1 MPYFNIAGNTLVA
14 NLEAEKHFVPGTRKP
29 RSVLAKMMVDIDPS
43 LPFLML
49 PGMEYPLTTSMQNQL
64 IYQDIPATNGER
76 MNADAFKNLKSST
89 LVFRPNIAL
98 VTLYSCMTQLADM
111 QGSKTSDT
119 STTKG
124 MVAISLCNWQ
134 LREIMLATKGDTQ
147 SSDSLMKII
156 DDETG
161 APTKVDAKD
170 VIVEKRKSMRTDQ
183 TNEEIFG
190 TSEYMIEPEAY
201 KLKSIPEIE
210 LTYQLMP
217 FLSTEDKQYSE
228 PFDELRRSTEEEK
241 KGIRAMMLEILN
253 KAGPSFARAAR
264 SLNVVLPG
272 ATVSTKTRGRITMDP
287 NNSIKSFDKA
297 YKMWEDAVPE
307 TQGNID
313 SKYAWRGIFELALFL
328 TYPSPVMVSDIKTEE
343 ACAVRPTISEATQ
356 IIGEAQKVTQAM
368 RGMSLADIST
378 VIGNKKLIGD
388 DARAIVSKLLDSV
401 MGNGKLFKHMGKD
414 VEKGKDVAEFPREK
428 MARVFIRFCE
438 CFVEHTYSFD

>member
-1 MPYFNIAGNTLVA
+1 
-14 NLEAEKHFVPGTRKP
+14 
-29 RSVLAKMMVDIDPS
+29 
-43 LPFLML
+43 
-49 PGMEYPLTTSMQNQL
+49 
-64 IYQDIPATNGER
+64 
-76 MNADAFKNLKSST
+76 
-89 LVFRPNIAL
+89 
-98 VTLYSCMTQLADM
+98 
-111 QGSKTSDT
+111 
-119 STTKG
+119 
-124 MVAISLCNWQ
+124 
-134 LREIMLATKGDTQ
+134 
-147 SSDSLMKII
+147 MKII

-328 TYPSPVMVSDIKTEE
+328 TYPSPVMVSDINNIRSNADHRRGTEGHSGNARHVARRHIHCHRQQE
-343 ACAVRPTISEATQ
+343 AHRRRREGHCQQAARQRDGQRQAIQAH
-356 IIGEAQKVTQAM
+356 GEG
-368 RGMSLADIST
+368 R
-378 VIGNKKLIGD
+378 
-388 DARAIVSKLLDSV
+388 
-401 MGNGKLFKHMGKD
+401 
-414 VEKGKDVAEFPREK
+414 REGQGC
-428 MARVFIRFCE
+428 R
-438 CFVEHTYSFD
+438 